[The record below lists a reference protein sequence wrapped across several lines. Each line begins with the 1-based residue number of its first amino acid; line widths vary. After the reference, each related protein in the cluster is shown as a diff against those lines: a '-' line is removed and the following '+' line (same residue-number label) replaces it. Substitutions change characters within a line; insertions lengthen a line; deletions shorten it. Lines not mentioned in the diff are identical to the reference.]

1 MNWKY
6 RLLSFATATVVT
18 TSSFAQQAGTP
29 LGSTPAP
36 DPVFNYTKKDKDL
49 LEAPIFGQKAY
60 FKRHFGNESPKF
72 ELRSAAKF
80 EDFAVDNK
88 LELSLRSYLQ
98 LVLANNVDI
107 DIQRLGVEIQRNA
120 ITRAYAPFD
129 PVLIGSF
136 NSQRTITPT
145 TNQLEGAATLN
156 QLSQPTN
163 LSYQQTLANGINFNT
178 GFTASKLS
186 TNNSFAFFNPAL
198 NAQLVSG
205 VNIPLL
211 RNRGTA
217 VNKLPITIARSR
229 LRIGQENFLTS
240 LLQLMTNAEQAYWDV
255 IGARESLRV
264 QEKAL
269 ELSSEALKRSRRELE
284 LGAISPLDIY
294 QPEANYASAEIQV
307 LQSRYRLQQAED
319 ALRRQMGADLDSRFK
334 LMPINL
340 TEAVTPPTDDAEFDR
355 EKIVERAVRLR
366 PEIRSVNES
375 IVADD
380 LSLKLQTNLLRPDF
394 SLRGSYISTGRGGT
408 QFLGSGSNR
417 VVVPGGFGD
426 ALDQMFGFGFP
437 IYSFGLQMRLP
448 IRDRAATANYADAV
462 LNKRRDLLT
471 RRSTEQNVRQQV
483 LNAISQVESSKAS
496 VKLAAV
502 ARDFAQKQLDAE
514 QKKYDLGTSVIFFV
528 LDAQTRL
535 VNAEAALVN
544 QTVQYRRNQ
553 LNLLRVTGELLDER
567 GIKVQ

>member
-18 TSSFAQQAGTP
+18 TSSFAQQTGVP
-29 LGSTPAP
+29 LGSTVAP

-49 LEAPIFGQKAY
+49 LYAPSFGQKAY
-60 FKRHFGNESPKF
+60 FKRHFGNERPKF
-72 ELRSAAKF
+72 EMRSAAKF

-129 PVLIGSF
+129 PLLIGSF
-136 NSQRTITPT
+136 NSQRVITPT
-145 TNQLEGAATLN
+145 TNALEGAATLN
-156 QLSQPTN
+156 QLTQPTN
-163 LSYQQTLANGINFNT
+163 FSYQQTLANGIGFNT
-178 GFTASKLS
+178 GFTANKLS

-205 VNIPLL
+205 VTIPLL

-217 VNKLPITIARSR
+217 INRLPITIARSR

-240 LLQLMTNAEQAYWDV
+240 LFQLITNAEQAYWDV

-294 QPEANYASAEIQV
+294 QPEANYASAELQV
-307 LQSRYRLQQAED
+307 LQARYRLQQAED
-319 ALRRQMGADLDSRFK
+319 VLRRQMGADLDTRFK

-355 EKIVERAVRLR
+355 ERIVERAIRMR
-366 PEIRSVNES
+366 PEIRSVDES
-375 IVADD
+375 LVTDD
-380 LSLKLQTNLLRPDF
+380 LVLTQQTNLLRPDF
-394 SLRGSYISTGRGGT
+394 SLRGTYVSTGRGGT
-408 QFLGSGSNR
+408 QFLGSGTNR

-426 ALDQMFGFGFP
+426 ALDQVFGFGFP

-462 LNKRRDLLT
+462 LNKRRDLFT

-567 GIKVQ
+567 GITVQ

>member
-1 MNWKY
+1 
-6 RLLSFATATVVT
+6 
-18 TSSFAQQAGTP
+18 
-29 LGSTPAP
+29 
-36 DPVFNYTKKDKDL
+36 
-49 LEAPIFGQKAY
+49 
-60 FKRHFGNESPKF
+60 
-72 ELRSAAKF
+72 
-80 EDFAVDNK
+80 
-88 LELSLRSYLQ
+88 
-98 LVLANNVDI
+98 
-107 DIQRLGVEIQRNA
+107 
-120 ITRAYAPFD
+120 
-129 PVLIGSF
+129 
-136 NSQRTITPT
+136 
-145 TNQLEGAATLN
+145 
-156 QLSQPTN
+156 
-163 LSYQQTLANGINFNT
+163 
-178 GFTASKLS
+178 
-186 TNNSFAFFNPAL
+186 
-198 NAQLVSG
+198 
-205 VNIPLL
+205 
-211 RNRGTA
+211 
-217 VNKLPITIARSR
+217 
-229 LRIGQENFLTS
+229 
-240 LLQLMTNAEQAYWDV
+240 
-255 IGARESLRV
+255 
-264 QEKAL
+264 
-269 ELSSEALKRSRRELE
+269 
-284 LGAISPLDIY
+284 
-294 QPEANYASAEIQV
+294 
-307 LQSRYRLQQAED
+307 
-319 ALRRQMGADLDSRFK
+319 
-334 LMPINL
+334 
-340 TEAVTPPTDDAEFDR
+340 
-355 EKIVERAVRLR
+355 VRLR
-366 PEIRSVNES
+366 PEIRSVDES

-408 QFLGSGSNR
+408 QFLGAGSNR